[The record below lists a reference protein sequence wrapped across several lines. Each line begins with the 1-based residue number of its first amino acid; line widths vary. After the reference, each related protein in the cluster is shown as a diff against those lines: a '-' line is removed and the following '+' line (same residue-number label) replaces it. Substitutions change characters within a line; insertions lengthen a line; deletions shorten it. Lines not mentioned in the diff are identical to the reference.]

1 MATSAPLSK
10 PYLPR
15 SLRRLFRTVRTEWH
29 LFRARPLRRRPWTI
43 PLILTVSCIA
53 CLYLL
58 LRVLNV
64 HFSRLRFREPR
75 RDTIFTHRVHA
86 FVPRPKDFDEVYNRR
101 CSWLYAEFGAR
112 DGRHVEAFLTEG
124 NEFLEEYMRATQS
137 SVRAFCVA
145 AFDADPLMAKPLNN
159 IRAKKATKTAH
170 FDVFT
175 QLVPA
180 ATNGTEPVSFR
191 APNSMTQ
198 VGEAIDVRSFA
209 LKDFID
215 SITYPWEESGNDIS
229 RMNLA
234 KGNGNLGTV
243 VVRFN
248 VLAFQEI
255 YWYLEL
261 LEALDPAG
269 VMCKKIDRLIINFE
283 RTDLGNNRQ
292 TLDIEDRDVVRDWD
306 HIILPTPSRE
316 LDPRNGFEGIVKLAR
331 EMSNVEGCRTVVHVL
346 DQSGNRVYPPILS
359 ERQVYYAVLA
369 GQPTFDERVGAQT
382 ETWMTAVP
390 QDRLTIFTNAPR
402 NEDELKA
409 ARGRQ
414 VAVVQPNKP
423 ELEQRLSLMQS
434 WSHLVRVRESWDRA
448 MKDNPEIKWLAL
460 VDDDTFVFPGG
471 LREYLTMFDHRMKFW
486 GGSGEQ
492 ARIDN
497 GDSGMFAQWLRDVN
511 KKFGGPHCYME
522 NEDVPANLRGK
533 RVEYSIS
540 KVLNGRKVMK
550 KVSHMCEDAFCG
562 MGCPAVPQ
570 GAAIFL
576 SRALVQALRPHI
588 EQCEL
593 DTTSLCKNCG
603 SQRLYMCVNRY
614 AGPARTLLMRGV
626 CRAPWK
632 LEHRLNFPFALTYHG
647 FNRYRGTFLS
657 TSSLHGDMVELWQ
670 LGKSVE
676 ESVKYGYVPSFLIPM
691 QKISDLLGCHNQGT
705 YVNGE
710 CITPNG
716 IKFDSTDK
724 HESKERALPRH
735 HATDRN
741 GSA

>member
-1 MATSAPLSK
+1 
-10 PYLPR
+10 
-15 SLRRLFRTVRTEWH
+15 
-29 LFRARPLRRRPWTI
+29 
-43 PLILTVSCIA
+43 
-53 CLYLL
+53 
-58 LRVLNV
+58 
-64 HFSRLRFREPR
+64 
-75 RDTIFTHRVHA
+75 
-86 FVPRPKDFDEVYNRR
+86 
-101 CSWLYAEFGAR
+101 
-112 DGRHVEAFLTEG
+112 
-124 NEFLEEYMRATQS
+124 MRATQS
-137 SVRAFCVA
+137 SVRAFCVV

-159 IRAKKATKTAH
+159 IRSRKATKTAH

-175 QLVPA
+175 QLLPA
-180 ATNGTEPVSFR
+180 ADNGTETVSFR
-191 APNSMTQ
+191 APNSITD
-198 VGEAIDVRSFA
+198 VGEPIEARSFA
-209 LKDFID
+209 LKEFVDG
-215 SITYPWEESGNDIS
+215 ITFPWEESGNEVPK
-229 RMNLA
+229 MNLA

-243 VVRFN
+243 ILRFN
-248 VLAFQEI
+248 ALTFQEM

-261 LEALDPAG
+261 LEALEPAG
-269 VMCKKIDRLIINFE
+269 VLCKKIDRLVLSFE
-283 RTDLGNNRQ
+283 RADLDKNPEASD
-292 TLDIEDRDVVRDWD
+292 LEDRDVVRDWD
-306 HIILPTPSRE
+306 HLIPPTRSPK
-316 LDPRNGFEGIVKLAR
+316 LDPNNGLEGIKELA
-331 EMSNVEGCRTVVHVL
+331 EEISNRNGCRTVVYVF
-346 DQSGNRVYPPILS
+346 DQSGNKVHPPVLS
-359 ERQVYYAVLA
+359 ERQVYYAILA

-402 NEDELKA
+402 NEDEMKA

-448 MKDNPEIKWLAL
+448 LKHDPEIKWLAL

-497 GDSGMFAQWLRDVN
+497 GDSGMFANWLRDAN
-511 KKFGGPHCYME
+511 KKFGGHHCYMK
-522 NEDVPANLRGK
+522 NEDIPKQFQGK
-533 RVEYSIS
+533 HVEYGIS
-540 KVLNGRKVMK
+540 QILNGRKVMR
-550 KVSHMCEDAFCG
+550 KVSHMCEDAFCS

-576 SRALVQALRPHI
+576 SRALVEALRPHI

-614 AGPARTLLMRGV
+614 AGPARTLLMRGI

-647 FNRYRGTFLS
+647 FNRYRGAFLS
-657 TSSLHGDMVELWQ
+657 SGSLRDDMVELWQ

-676 ESVKYGYVPSFLIPM
+676 DSVKYGYSQSYLIEM
-691 QKISDLLGCHNQGT
+691 QKICDLLGCRNQGT
-705 YVNGE
+705 YVKGE
-710 CITPNG
+710 CITANG
-716 IKFDSTDK
+716 LKFDSTDK
-724 HESKERALPRH
+724 MGSQKTMAKHYAS
-735 HATDRN
+735 DRN